1 MKVISVIVL
10 LIASIVCCGNKR
22 VPVTIT
28 NNSIIISNT
37 CIDNNKDSLTYK
49 ILTNNNKTYGYDILN
64 HGKVLIHQA
73 SIPGVSG
80 NKGFDSKN
88 NAQKVAVLVIKKI
101 RKGEMPPT
109 VTKEELKKLGVLY

>member
-1 MKVISVIVL
+1 MKAISVIVL
-10 LIASIVCCGNKR
+10 LITSWVCCGNNLQ
-22 VPVTIT
+22 TA
-28 NNSIIISNT
+28 IIST
-37 CIDNNKDSLTYK
+37 CKSVSYSPVENKKDSLTYT
-49 ILTNNNKTYGYDILN
+49 ILINQDKTYGYDILKN
-64 HGKVLIHQA
+64 GKVLIHQA

-109 VTKEELKKLGVLY
+109 VTKEELKKLGVL